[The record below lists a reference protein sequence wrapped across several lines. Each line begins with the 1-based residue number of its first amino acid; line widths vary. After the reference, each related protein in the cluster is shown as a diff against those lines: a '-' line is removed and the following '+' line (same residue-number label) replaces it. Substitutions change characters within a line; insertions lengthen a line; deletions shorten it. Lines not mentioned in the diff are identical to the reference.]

1 VETPI
6 YSATSGF
13 WLRATQSWRK
23 VAFGLSAVLAVAG
36 AGMVATARFPVA
48 VDRDA
53 PPPRILIAEEEIPYG
68 AEGHAKAL
76 EAVRRFAQS
85 SVAISLSE
93 AGQPTRTL
101 SFAAL
106 GAEVDKARLFS
117 LLGQAKDPSSV
128 MHRTAR
134 AARQPIVLPI
144 PVALRYKEAF
154 GALLRLKDE
163 VDRPPID
170 ARFDLETR
178 RLLPEQSGAWL
189 DVAETL
195 ARIDAASVR
204 GERAVKAAFD
214 TQPARLAQA
223 QMGGVSFGEV
233 LGWFETRYATD
244 KKHEARTFNLRLA
257 ASKLDGHVILAGET
271 FDFNDVVGPRDEAN
285 GYKVAPVIAQGELV
299 DGVGGGTC
307 QIAGTLHGAA
317 FFSGLDI
324 VERHPHTRP
333 SFYIKM
339 GLDATVVYPA
349 ITLRLRNG
357 FGHPVVLHETVRGGV
372 VRAEV
377 LGPTRS
383 RTVTLV
389 RKIDDVVPFA
399 EVERRDPKLPRGTK
413 VLSQRG
419 IPGFRIHRYRI
430 VRQGAF
436 AVRERYS
443 DTYPPTNQI
452 VRVGTGDGLDV
463 EGKEDDPHPEYVADE
478 YLVLL
483 QGSDLKGLGKVDRGA
498 APSPGSGEMVEVREA
513 GRTGERGWTERAGF
527 SHYEGGRRPNDAE
540 ADLAGAGE
548 SAPDR
553 SEDRSER
560 ARRTASADR
569 GVAADRRPKARRRR
583 P

>member
-1 VETPI
+1 
-6 YSATSGF
+6 
-13 WLRATQSWRK
+13 
-23 VAFGLSAVLAVAG
+23 
-36 AGMVATARFPVA
+36 
-48 VDRDA
+48 
-53 PPPRILIAEEEIPYG
+53 
-68 AEGHAKAL
+68 
-76 EAVRRFAQS
+76 
-85 SVAISLSE
+85 
-93 AGQPTRTL
+93 
-101 SFAAL
+101 
-106 GAEVDKARLFS
+106 
-117 LLGQAKDPSSV
+117 

-134 AARQPIVLPI
+134 AARRPIVLPVPI
-144 PVALRYKEAF
+144 VLRRDAAL
-154 GALLRLKDE
+154 GALLKLKDE

-178 RLLPEQSGAWL
+178 RLLAEQSGVWL
-189 DVAETL
+189 DAIETL
-195 ARIDAASVR
+195 ARIDAACVR
-204 GERAVKAAFD
+204 GEKAVTGAFD
-214 TQPARLAQA
+214 TQPARLHSA
-223 QMGGVSFGEV
+223 QMGGVDFGEV
-233 LGWFETRYATD
+233 LGWFETRYAVD
-244 KKHEARTFNLRLA
+244 NKHAARTFNLRLA

-339 GLDATVVYPA
+339 GLDATVVYPTM
-349 ITLRLRNG
+349 TLRLRNG
-357 FGHPVVLHETVRGGV
+357 FDHPVVLHETVRGGV
-372 VRAEV
+372 VRAEI
-377 LGPTRS
+377 LGPKRS

-399 EVERRDPKLPRGTK
+399 EVERRDPKLPRGAK

-430 VRQGAF
+430 VRQGSF
-436 AVRERYS
+436 AVRERFS

-452 VRVGTGDGLDV
+452 VRVGTGDGIETDAPT
-463 EGKEDDPHPEYVADE
+463 DDPHPEYVADE

-483 QGSDLKGLGKVDRGA
+483 QGADLKGLGKVDRGF
-498 APSPGSGEMVEVREA
+498 APTPGSGEMVEVREA

-527 SHYEGGRRPNDAE
+527 SHYEGGRRSGEAE
-540 ADLAGAGE
+540 ADGGGSGE
-548 SAPDR
+548 AV
-553 SEDRSER
+553 
-560 ARRTASADR
+560 R
-569 GVAADRRPKARRRR
+569 GPSADRRPKVRRRR